1 MLMSSVLWL
10 VAGLV
15 IGAIAARLFSIRQF
29 NQNQL
34 KVDLE
39 ESKTQLQNYR
49 TEVSVHLETTQ
60 RLMSQLQDNYEQ
72 IVRHMASTKMTLV
85 DKAPVER
92 ASNLNYLSTDTAEH
106 IRKSLGQIDERRRK
120 QVSHSQQPLD
130 YAGHSSGLMKTFP
143 TEKNADN

>member
-1 MLMSSVLWL
+1 MLMSSILWL
-10 VAGLV
+10 IAGLV
-15 IGAIAARLFSIRQF
+15 IGAVAARLFSIRQF
-29 NQNQL
+29 NQNKLQ
-34 KVDLE
+34 VELE
-39 ESKTQLQNYR
+39 ESKAQMQNYR
-49 TEVSVHLETTQ
+49 TEVSDHLETTQ

-85 DKAPVER
+85 DKAPVQR
-92 ASNLNYLSTDTAEH
+92 ATNLNYLSTDTAEH

-143 TEKNADN
+143 TEKNSDN

>member
-92 ASNLNYLSTDTAEH
+92 ASNLNYFSTDTAEH

-143 TEKNADN
+143 AEKNADN

>member
-1 MLMSSVLWL
+1 MLMSSILWL
-10 VAGLV
+10 IAGLV
-15 IGAIAARLFSIRQF
+15 IGAAAARLFSIRQF
-29 NQNQL
+29 NQNKLQIE
-34 KVDLE
+34 LE

-49 TEVSVHLETTQ
+49 TEVSDHLETTQ

-85 DKAPVER
+85 DKAPVQR
-92 ASNLNYLSTDTAEH
+92 ATNLNYLSTDTAEH

-143 TEKNADN
+143 SEKNTDN

>member
-1 MLMSSVLWL
+1 MLMSSILWL
-10 VAGLV
+10 VAGFV

-49 TEVSVHLETTQ
+49 TEVSDHLETTQ

-143 TEKNADN
+143 AEKNADN

>member
-1 MLMSSVLWL
+1 MLMSSILWL
-10 VAGLV
+10 IAGLV
-15 IGAIAARLFSIRQF
+15 IGAAAARLFSIRQF
-29 NQNQL
+29 NQNKLQIE
-34 KVDLE
+34 LE

-49 TEVSVHLETTQ
+49 TEVSDHLETTQ

-85 DKAPVER
+85 DKAPVQR
-92 ASNLNYLSTDTAEH
+92 ATNLNYLSTDTAEH

-143 TEKNADN
+143 TEKNSGN

>member
-143 TEKNADN
+143 AEKNADN

>member
-1 MLMSSVLWL
+1 MLMSSILWL
-10 VAGLV
+10 IAGLV
-15 IGAIAARLFSIRQF
+15 IGAVAARLFSIRQF
-29 NQNQL
+29 NQNKLQ
-34 KVDLE
+34 VELE
-39 ESKTQLQNYR
+39 ESKAQLQNYR
-49 TEVSVHLETTQ
+49 TEVSDHLETTQ

-85 DKAPVER
+85 DKAPVQR
-92 ASNLNYLSTDTAEH
+92 ATNLNYLSTDTAEH

-143 TEKNADN
+143 AEKNSEG

>member
-1 MLMSSVLWL
+1 MLMSSILWL
-10 VAGLV
+10 IAGLV
-15 IGAIAARLFSIRQF
+15 IGAVAARLFSIRQF
-29 NQNQL
+29 NQNKLQ
-34 KVDLE
+34 VELE

-49 TEVSVHLETTQ
+49 SEVSDHLETTQ

-85 DKAPVER
+85 DKAPVQR
-92 ASNLNYLSTDTAEH
+92 ATNLNYLSTDTAEH

-143 TEKNADN
+143 TEKNSDN

>member
-1 MLMSSVLWL
+1 MLMSSILWL
-10 VAGLV
+10 IAGLV
-15 IGAIAARLFSIRQF
+15 IGAVAARLFSIRQF
-29 NQNQL
+29 NQNKLQ
-34 KVDLE
+34 VELE
-39 ESKTQLQNYR
+39 ESKSQLQNYR
-49 TEVSVHLETTQ
+49 SEVSDHLETTQ

-85 DKAPVER
+85 DKAPVQR
-92 ASNLNYLSTDTAEH
+92 ATNLNYLSTDTAEH

-143 TEKNADN
+143 TEKNSDN

>member
-1 MLMSSVLWL
+1 MLMSSILWL
-10 VAGLV
+10 IAGLV
-15 IGAIAARLFSIRQF
+15 IGAVAARLFSIRQF
-29 NQNQL
+29 NQNKLQ
-34 KVDLE
+34 VELE

-49 TEVSVHLETTQ
+49 TEVSDHLETTQ

-85 DKAPVER
+85 DKAPVQR
-92 ASNLNYLSTDTAEH
+92 ATNLNYLSTDTAEH

-143 TEKNADN
+143 SEKNTDN

>member
-1 MLMSSVLWL
+1 MLMSSILWL
-10 VAGLV
+10 MAGLV
-15 IGAIAARLFSIRQF
+15 IGAVVTRLFSLRQF
-29 NQNQL
+29 NQNKLQL
-34 KVDLE
+34 ELE

-49 TEVSVHLETTQ
+49 TEVSDHLETTQ

-85 DKAPVER
+85 DKAPVQR
-92 ASNLNYLSTDTAEH
+92 ATNLNYLSTDTAEH

-143 TEKNADN
+143 TEKNTDN

>member
-1 MLMSSVLWL
+1 MLMSSILWL
-10 VAGLV
+10 IAGLV
-15 IGAIAARLFSIRQF
+15 IGAVAARLFSIRQF
-29 NQNQL
+29 NQNKLQIE
-34 KVDLE
+34 LE

-49 TEVSVHLETTQ
+49 TEVSDHLETTQ

-85 DKAPVER
+85 DKAPVQR
-92 ASNLNYLSTDTAEH
+92 ATNLNYLSTDTAEH

-143 TEKNADN
+143 SEKNTDN

>member
-1 MLMSSVLWL
+1 MLMSSILWL
-10 VAGLV
+10 IAGLV
-15 IGAIAARLFSIRQF
+15 IGAVAARLFSIRQF
-29 NQNQL
+29 NQNKLQIE
-34 KVDLE
+34 LE

-49 TEVSVHLETTQ
+49 TEVSDHLETTQ

-85 DKAPVER
+85 DKAPVQR
-92 ASNLNYLSTDTAEH
+92 ATNLNYLSTDTAEH

-143 TEKNADN
+143 SEKNSGN